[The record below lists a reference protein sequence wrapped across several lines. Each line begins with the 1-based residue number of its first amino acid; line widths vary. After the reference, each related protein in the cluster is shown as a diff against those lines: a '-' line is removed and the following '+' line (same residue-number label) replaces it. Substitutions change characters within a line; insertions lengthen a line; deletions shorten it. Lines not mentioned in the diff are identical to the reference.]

1 MKKQEKISIHYV
13 FWYFLIFS
21 LAGLFIET
29 IFCYVTTG
37 VLESRKGLIWG
48 PFCPVYGVSA
58 AILIVTLNKYK
69 DKNILQLFIYGF
81 IVGSIA
87 EYVLSYGL
95 EAIYGMRFWDY
106 SYAKLN
112 LNGRICLQYS
122 IYWGLLSVLVM
133 KFIRPL
139 IDKLI
144 DKIPVRIR
152 NIFEIVIL
160 IFLVI
165 NCISTVWGIQTYQN
179 RVVYNKVTNE
189 ETNNVIFKLKQ
200 KIEND
205 YFTNERMSHTF
216 PNLRVK
222 DKNGNEIWIKTLIP
236 NK

>member
-1 MKKQEKISIHYV
+1 
-13 FWYFLIFS
+13 
-21 LAGLFIET
+21 
-29 IFCYVTTG
+29 
-37 VLESRKGLIWG
+37 
-48 PFCPVYGVSA
+48 
-58 AILIVTLNKYK
+58 
-69 DKNILQLFIYGF
+69 
-81 IVGSIA
+81 
-87 EYVLSYGL
+87 
-95 EAIYGMRFWDY
+95 
-106 SYAKLN
+106 
-112 LNGRICLQYS
+112 
-122 IYWGLLSVLVM
+122 M
-133 KFIRPL
+133 KFVRPL

-165 NCISTVWGIQTYQN
+165 NCIFTVWGIQTYQN

-200 KIEND
+200 KIESD
-205 YFTNERMSHTF
+205 YFTNERMSNTF